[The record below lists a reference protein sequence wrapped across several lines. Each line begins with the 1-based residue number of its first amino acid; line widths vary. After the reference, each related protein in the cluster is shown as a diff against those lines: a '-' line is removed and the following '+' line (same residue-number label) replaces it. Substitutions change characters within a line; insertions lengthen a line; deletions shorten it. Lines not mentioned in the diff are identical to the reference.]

1 MYKQLSSLVLIALFG
16 CGVLALAQ
24 RPLEVEKPKA
34 KPKVRPTGP
43 RRPQGSQVAQNR
55 ANGVLFVFTEPPAAS
70 VIIKARGAVVK
81 QGRSALE
88 SGEYRTELPPGLYD
102 VEVSADNHKPFAA
115 KASVRQVGTRPVN
128 ADLVPTA
135 GSIIVGLGNVDPDVR
150 ITLDGKPVEQSIKRG
165 ENQIEIEDIPAGT
178 YKMRI
183 SHRTIVD
190 WERPVEVAGGAMT
203 PVNPRFE
210 PAIVNLT
217 IKSVPGAEVFV
228 GDTYQGSTNDA
239 GELKILGK
247 LSPGEHSIRVVKDKY
262 EDGRLRKSFAA
273 GSESVEIKLN
283 RKVFSEPFGDSFLGG
298 AALWDIPRT
307 WQAATGRMVVR
318 GQGRALSIGVI
329 RDKEYADFKA
339 EFDLKFTNGRGAAWI
354 VRAKDKQNYYLFQL
368 VGPKGEGRNR
378 FHSYAVENGQLRQ
391 LKPPEFLA
399 LDLSGPDDS
408 FHITIEANGSSIN
421 HFIEISSSPSAA
433 RQPLSVLNDNTFSY
447 GSLGFAS
454 KDNEEFAVFFVN
466 ITPAK

>member
-1 MYKQLSSLVLIALFG
+1 
-16 CGVLALAQ
+16 
-24 RPLEVEKPKA
+24 
-34 KPKVRPTGP
+34 
-43 RRPQGSQVAQNR
+43 VAQNR
-55 ANGVLFVFTEPPAAS
+55 ANGVLFVITDPPDAS
-70 VIIKARGAVVK
+70 VIIKARGKVVK
-81 QGRSALE
+81 QGPSEAKT
-88 SGEYRTELPPGLYD
+88 GEFRAELPPGLYD
-102 VEVSADNHKPFAA
+102 VEVSANNHKPFETR
-115 KASVRQVGTRPVN
+115 ASVRQVGTRPVN
-128 ADLVPTA
+128 ADLIPTT
-135 GSIIVGLGNVDPDVR
+135 GSILIGLGSVDPDVK
-150 ITLDGKPVEQSIKRG
+150 ITLDGKPVAQSAKRG
-165 ENQIEIEDIPAGT
+165 ENQIEIEDVPAGT
-178 YKMRI
+178 YQMRI

-190 WERPVEVAGGAMT
+190 WERSVEVGGGAMT
-203 PVNPRFE
+203 PVNPRFV

-217 IKSVPGAEVFV
+217 IKSEPGAEVFV
-228 GDTYQGSTNDA
+228 GDTYQGRTNDG

-247 LSPGEHSIRVVKDKY
+247 LGPGEHAIRVVKDKY

-273 GSESVEIKLN
+273 GSETVEIKLK

-307 WQAATGRMVVR
+307 WQVATGRMVVR
-318 GQGRALSIGVI
+318 GQGRTLSAGFI

-339 EFDLKFTNGRGAAWI
+339 EFDLKFTNGRGAAWV

-378 FHSYAVENGQLRQ
+378 FHSYVVENGQLRQ

-408 FHITIEANGSSIN
+408 FHITIEASGRSIN
-421 HFIEISSSPSAA
+421 HFIEISSAPTAA
-433 RQPLSVLNDNTFSY
+433 RQPLSVLDDNTFSY

-454 KDNEEFAVFFVN
+454 KDNEEFTVLFVN